1 MDLQY
6 QTFPLPAGTKA
17 IRFTVQKMVDLI
29 RAGIKSPLVRQKAVQ
44 VLKAAGAPS
53 YNHRAEVAALFSF
66 VRRNFHYV
74 KDPTLV
80 ELIHTPEKLLE
91 VRSGDC
97 DDFTVII
104 ASLLGAVGYETRVAI
119 AGPGPGIWS
128 HTFPEVWLDGRWV
141 ALDATVTDKAGI
153 ERAKKSGHYK
163 TFALQGG
170 SMLSGFGAA
179 AVEVKPTVAI
189 DGNKLFQRLV
199 QGVVDYLH
207 AELDAGT
214 MKPAEISR
222 YLMAVHQE
230 PTMTPLMKTAVV
242 KAVELVGLYRFGWSS
257 ERMLELSRLAG
268 PGDLG
273 GFLGGVFRIVKKV
286 VGTVVKVAKAGLG
299 IPENQP
305 VSVKVELPP
314 GTNPQPVNL
323 GNNITA
329 QVDASKA
336 IQAQAWGGV
345 GDFFSKYGLWIGLG
359 LAAVF
364 VVPKLLGSFSGGGR
378 RR

>member
-1 MDLQY
+1 L
-6 QTFPLPAGTKA
+6 T
-17 IRFTVQKMVDLI
+17 
-29 RAGIKSPLVRQKAVQ
+29 
-44 VLKAAGAPS
+44 AAGAPS
-53 YNHRAEVAALFSF
+53 YDRKAEVGALFAF
-66 VRRNFHYV
+66 VRRNFRYV

-104 ASLLGAVGYETRVAI
+104 GSLLGAVGYETRVAI
-119 AGPGPGIWS
+119 VGPVAGIWS

-141 ALDATVTDKAGI
+141 ALDATVTDKAAI

-179 AVEVKPTVAI
+179 AVAVKPTIVV
-189 DGNKLFQRLV
+189 DGNELFRRLV

-207 AELDAGT
+207 AELNAGT

-222 YLMAVHQE
+222 YLTAVHQE

-257 ERMLELSRLAG
+257 ERMQELSRLAG
-268 PGDLG
+268 PGDVG
-273 GFLGGVFRIVKKV
+273 GFLSGVFNVVKKV
-286 VGTVVKVAKAGLG
+286 VGAAVKVGKSVLG

-345 GDFFSKYGLWIGLG
+345 GDFFSKYGLWIALG
-359 LAAVF
+359 VAGIF

-378 RR
+378 RRR